1 MKGRHDI
8 YVDKSWEK
16 SGFIDI
22 RCRGSGTDRF
32 LYLFVLLSIILEVES
47 LAFHFLHRT
56 MELTK
61 PYIFF
66 KF

>member
-8 YVDKSWEK
+8 HVDKNLET

-32 LYLFVLLSIILEVES
+32 FYLLFYC
-47 LAFHFLHRT
+47 FT
-56 MELTK
+56 
-61 PYIFF
+61 
-66 KF
+66 